1 MELRKFIANILREC
15 LNEDSNYKI
24 TNSFVVDNIISPMLS
39 YGFDV
44 KIIGSVAKKGYS
56 KKDVDILLKISSKDE
71 FSKFE
76 NFLAQNGWEYKF
88 SDENEDNIEWGIFHN
103 YEKTFNN
110 VLIGMDVFIV
120 EDLNENFTNTNDIWF
135 HGSDTKNPKF
145 GYDITPIFFTKSK
158 EYAKGYGKFVS
169 SYKLK

>member
-88 SDENEDNIEWGIFHN
+88 SDENEDNIE
-103 YEKTFNN
+103 
-110 VLIGMDVFIV
+110 
-120 EDLNENFTNTNDIWF
+120 
-135 HGSDTKNPKF
+135 
-145 GYDITPIFFTKSK
+145 
-158 EYAKGYGKFVS
+158 
-169 SYKLK
+169 